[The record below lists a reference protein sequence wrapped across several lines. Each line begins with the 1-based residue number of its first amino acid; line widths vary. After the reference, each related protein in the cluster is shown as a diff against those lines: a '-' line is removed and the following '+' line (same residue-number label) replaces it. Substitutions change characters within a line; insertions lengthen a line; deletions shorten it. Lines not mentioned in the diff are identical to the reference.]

1 MIFRILHIVLR
12 VGSME
17 VKAAIHHPQ
26 LHEPQLE
33 RLRGLCPTRSNS
45 KKNTALL
52 TPLPT
57 IHQSLT
63 IIEECFN
70 IKIFAVIIF
79 YILLSDKDQT

>member
-1 MIFRILHIVLR
+1 MIFRILHIVFKVR
-12 VGSME
+12 SME
-17 VKAAIHHPQ
+17 VIAAIHHPQ
-26 LHEPQLE
+26 LHEPSLE
-33 RLRGLCPTRSNS
+33 CLRGLFHTWSNS

-79 YILLSDKDQT
+79 NILLSDKDQT